1 MENTLQNHPNL
12 CRYIIRHPFFGEIG
26 KIKEINEERIFSFS
40 IYIVD
45 MKINLL

>member
-1 MENTLQNHPNL
+1 MENTLKSHPNL